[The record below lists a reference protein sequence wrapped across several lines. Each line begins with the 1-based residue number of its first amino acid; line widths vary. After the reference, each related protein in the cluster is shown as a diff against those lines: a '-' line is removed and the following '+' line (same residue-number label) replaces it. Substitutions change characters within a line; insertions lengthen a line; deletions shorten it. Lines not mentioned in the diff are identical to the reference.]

1 MVSNWVKADMRKFA
15 VFILSHGRPHLR
27 ETYDALRSCGYTGRI
42 IVVCDNEDSTI
53 DEYYQ
58 EFGKENVYV
67 FDKLA
72 MAKRVDSANNFGK
85 RNTAV
90 FARHACYDIA
100 KELGVEYF
108 QQMDDDYFYFGHKN
122 NGNDKKTSCYNLIAR
137 WFVEFLLNNADNV
150 KTIAFSQGG
159 DHIGGFKEWM
169 MTKRKAMNS
178 FFCLTSRPIN
188 FIGLFNDDVNSY
200 TLGGM
205 RGELFFTYMPFY
217 LTQIPTQ
224 QGNGGA
230 TDIYL
235 EYGTYVKS
243 FTTVM
248 LAPSCVEVV
257 PMWGVKN
264 PRIHHRINYSQCMPK
279 IIREKYKKI

>member
-42 IVVCDNEDSTI
+42 IVVCDNDDSTI
-53 DEYYQ
+53 NEYYQ

-137 WFVEFLLNNADNV
+137 WFVEFLLNNSDNV

-159 DHIGGFKEWM
+159 DHIGGWDGGVM
-169 MTKRKAMNS
+169 VKRKAMNS
-178 FFCLTSRPIN
+178 FFCLTDRRFRFS
-188 FIGLFNDDVNSY
+188 GLLNDDVNTY
-200 TLGGM
+200 TMLGI
-205 RGELFFTYMPFY
+205 RGDIFLTYMGFQ
-217 LTQIPTQ
+217 LDQADTQ
-224 QGNGGA
+224 QVMGGA
-230 TDIYL
+230 TDLYKDM
-235 EYGTYVKS
+235 GTYVKS
-243 FTTVM
+243 FATTII
-248 LAPSCVEVV
+248 APSCVQVRMMGE
-257 PMWGVKN
+257 KHL
-264 PRIHHRINYSQCMPK
+264 RLHHHIKWNLCTPQ
-279 IIREKYKKI
+279 ILRECIKKK